1 LVFHLPPS
9 SHPLFSLTPPPPQ
22 FESLDAALNE
32 AFEAYLRERGV
43 DGALAGFVPRYALWK
58 EQRVS
63 AVCVLSLV
71 WRAKGGGRVFWS
83 ASEKEMGEWMT

>member
-1 LVFHLPPS
+1 MI
-9 SHPLFSLTPPPPQ
+9 LTTFQ
-22 FESLDAALNE
+22 FESLDPALNE

-63 AVCVLSLV
+63 AVCFFR
-71 WRAKGGGRVFWS
+71 WFWS
-83 ASEKEMGEWMT
+83 AEG